1 VEGLSK
7 VLKTRVEKTAP
18 DAARSV
24 ENITRLIQEAIK
36 KTRLLARGLCP
47 VYFKHGLLSSLQE
60 LATNTKTVHQV
71 NCALLYHEKIPAGN
85 DMVNSH
91 IYHIAQEA
99 VQNAIRHGGAD
110 HIVIE
115 MAYQKMSFSL
125 SVTDNGTGFV
135 CSGESPGMGLHIMNY
150 RAKLMGGSLDIES
163 GDTGTCVTL
172 KLPVSALHPP
182 ENRTRLHKPQK
193 HGMGMQQ

>member
-24 ENITRLIQEAIK
+24 ENITRLIQEAIR

-60 LATNTKTVHQV
+60 LVANTRTVHQV
-71 NCALLYHEKIPAGN
+71 TCALMYHEKVPPGN
-85 DMVNSH
+85 DMVNSN
-91 IYHIAQEA
+91 IFHIAQEA

-110 HIVIE
+110 HIIIE
-115 MAYQKMSFSL
+115 MACRKATFSM
-125 SVTDNGTGFV
+125 SVTDNGSGFV
-135 CSGESPGMGLHIMNY
+135 PSGEYRGMGLRIMNY
-150 RAKLMGGSLDIES
+150 RAKLMGASLDIES
-163 GDTGTCVTL
+163 ADTGTIVTL
-172 KLPVSALHPP
+172 KLPVSVLSIPDRPSPREDHP
-182 ENRTRLHKPQK
+182 T
-193 HGMGMQQ
+193 